1 MKRILTIGVAVV
13 AVIVLL
19 CTAMWLWHRA
29 DRPAVENA
37 QSGIQTGGNGG
48 AETAA
53 DNSADN
59 AADNSAKAEAALS
72 SLTVATLAGGCFWC
86 VESTLEKVD
95 GISEVVSGY
104 TGGRIENPTYRLVAG
119 GGTRHTEAVQVY
131 YDPDK
136 ISYRG
141 VLHYFWREIDPTDSG
156 GQFVDRGSMYRP
168 AIYYHNEQEKMQAIA
183 SRDALAASGR
193 YDQPLTIEIAPAQTF
208 YKAEAYHQ
216 DFYKTNENHY
226 KIYRYGS
233 GRDQFL
239 KKTWGK
245 ELHAEYDAS
254 GEDANADKSADAN
267 DAKAADATH
276 AKYGKPEVATLKTKL
291 TDMQYRVTQHD
302 GTEPPFRNEFWDNKK
317 DGIYV
322 DIVSGEPLFSST
334 DKYRSGTGWPSFSQP
349 IDEQFV
355 VQKTDYKLV
364 FPRVE
369 VRSKYGDSHLG
380 HIFKDGPAPTGL
392 RYCINSASLRF
403 VAENRLAQEG
413 YGEYAKLFE

>member
-13 AVIVLL
+13 AAIVLL
-19 CTAMWLWHRA
+19 CAAMWLWHRA

-53 DNSADN
+53 DNSAKND
-59 AADNSAKAEAALS
+59 AALS
-72 SLTVATLAGGCFWC
+72 SLAVATLAGGCFWC

-104 TGGRIENPTYRLVAG
+104 TGGRVENPTYHLVGG
-119 GGTRHTEAVQVY
+119 GGTGHTEAVQVY

-183 SRDALAASGR
+183 SRDELAASGR
-193 YDQPLTIEIAPAQTF
+193 FDHPLSIEIAPAETF
-208 YKAEAYHQ
+208 YKAEEYHQ
-216 DFYKTNENHY
+216 DFYKTNKNHY

-254 GEDANADKSADAN
+254 GEDADADADTDKSADA
-267 DAKAADATH
+267 TH
-276 AKYGKPEVATLKTKL
+276 VNKYGKPEASALKTKL

-302 GTEPPFRNEFWDNKK
+302 GTEPPFRNAFWDNKR

-355 VQKTDYKLV
+355 VQKTDYKLL

>member
-1 MKRILTIGVAVV
+1 MKRILMIGVAVV
-13 AVIVLL
+13 AAIVLL
-19 CTAMWLWHRA
+19 CAAMWLWHRA

-37 QSGIQTGGNGG
+37 QSGIQTGGNGVAQTAAQTDAD
-48 AETAA
+48 AETA
-53 DNSADN
+53 
-59 AADNSAKAEAALS
+59 AALS
-72 SLTVATLAGGCFWC
+72 SLAVATLAGGCFWC

-95 GISEVVSGY
+95 GINEVVSGY
-104 TGGRIENPTYRLVAG
+104 TGGRIENPTYRLVGG
-119 GGTRHTEAVQVY
+119 GGTGHTEAVQVY

-193 YDQPLTIEIAPAQTF
+193 YDQPLTIEIAPAETF

-216 DFYKTNENHY
+216 DFYKTNKNHY

-254 GEDANADKSADAN
+254 GEDANADKS
-267 DAKAADATH
+267 ADATH